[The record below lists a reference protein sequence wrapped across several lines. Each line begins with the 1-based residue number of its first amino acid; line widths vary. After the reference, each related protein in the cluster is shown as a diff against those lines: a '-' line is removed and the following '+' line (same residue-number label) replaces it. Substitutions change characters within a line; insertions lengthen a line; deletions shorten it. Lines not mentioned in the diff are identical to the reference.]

1 MLVLNT
7 VVLRQL
13 QLFQVAGLNEMSNQ
27 VPKLE

>member
-13 QLFQVAGLNEMSNQ
+13 QLFQVADLNEMSNQ